1 MWEALMMLRLIASVA
16 PGFPVGWHAPPPTRR
31 AAAIKDAIRL
41 SFGRYRLALPPATAE
56 EPLRRTARPLPTTT
70 AATNGR
76 FLR

>member
-41 SFGRYRLALPPATAE
+41 SFGRYRLALPPATA
-56 EPLRRTARPLPTTT
+56 
-70 AATNGR
+70 
-76 FLR
+76 